1 MRRELIIEKK
11 GNSLIAKHFFICE
24 NEHFKPFGQTI
35 FNRDNICFI
44 IFFEN
49 DDKIQ
54 KKDFLLSVFNK
65 NEDFLLYNTS
75 NFNNNYFKNK
85 IIDFLNTSPS
95 LTEFITFFYKEARE
109 YYHYTF
115 SEIVYC
121 NISTIIDDEQDFEEY
136 IINKYIN

>member
-1 MRRELIIEKK
+1 MRELLCEKK
-11 GNSLIAKHFFICE
+11 GNSLIAKHFFINE
-24 NEHFKPFGQTI
+24 NEHFKPFAQII

-49 DDKIQ
+49 DDEIQ
-54 KKDFLLSVFNK
+54 KKDFLLSVFDE

-75 NFNNNYFKNK
+75 NFNNDYFKNK
-85 IIDFLNTSPS
+85 IIDFLNTSPT
-95 LTEFITFFYKEARE
+95 LTAFISFFYMEAKK
-109 YYHYTF
+109 YYYYTF

-121 NISTIIDDEQDFEEY
+121 NISTRIDDEQDFEEY